1 MASPLRWFRKH
12 SFFFIVVFGVFL
24 MAIFGLGSVIT
35 GLNPSSMARQ
45 AQAENKTVA
54 EWSGGEIK
62 KFDLASLR
70 QRHFASLRFLQNVYK
85 YAVEQNGGNSF
96 PVAVEEIMPIV
107 RGGENPSVEQMDER
121 ILNRYLFAKC
131 AEQEGFIVD
140 ENMVYE
146 YIAQYG
152 GDTLVNKNLLKQ
164 LNRQVNQNLPLTA
177 IVRHLQTELL
187 WQQMESMTRGGI
199 PFDSNRVA
207 ITAIAPTEAM
217 ELYARTAKKME
228 CVVLPIAVDLDAVTE
243 EPSESE
249 MKKLYEEG
257 KYDYPM
263 YNFDTPGFKE
273 LKKTKIQYFVAD
285 MKTFLDNE
293 IAKLTDE
300 EIVAEYDRLVEAEDR
315 SVMEVVPLEDENSDG
330 ENNAS
335 DAENSEDDPAPA
347 PGSGEESSSEEGS
360 NENNGDESDDQEP
373 ADTDSGEQEQTA
385 DDENSEDSEE
395 STSEETEGGY
405 TSIRF
410 QDEEPSEESE
420 TQETESQDTESQV
433 TESQD
438 TESQDTESQ
447 DAESS
452 NPVEKESENS
462 TNDSEQE
469 SDDSENSE
477 KTDDEAE
484 SSDEDQEDTSSDDQA
499 DPVIADDPKTK
510 LVAKPLQDVAD
521 VIKRKLKIEDA
532 RKARDEALENAEKV
546 VTFYQ
551 RDLSTYEMNV
561 AAGKE
566 DIAEPEEPNFQEIA
580 NKNGIQFFETG
591 LINEIQIS
599 DEEIGKVVDI
609 SIGPN
614 GQAMQIN
621 IGDQIF
627 QQFESLPE
635 YQAMVANDFMKNA
648 KYLYWLADKVEQRV
662 PEYEDAKEAIIKYWK
677 WNKAVENAM
686 AKAQQTVDKINNGE
700 NILLNEEFPEKAK
713 LTGQFTWFSS
723 FGRFAYGTPEGVTD
737 PGEDFM
743 KEAYGLKRNKAGM
756 ALNETRDTVYVI
768 QNIAPLETT
777 YDEMADD
784 YLDKNFFLTKQVPRE
799 VVSAKSLYRQRLNY
813 EWLRQFR
820 EDMEVKVI
828 GQ

>member
-45 AQAENKTVA
+45 AKEENKTVA

-85 YAVEQNGGNSF
+85 YATEQNGGNTF

-107 RGGENPSVEQMDER
+107 RAGENPSVEQMDER
-121 ILNRYLFAKC
+121 ILNRYLFAKR
-131 AEQEGFIVD
+131 AEQEGFIVN
-140 ENMVYE
+140 EEMVYE

-152 GDTLVNKNLLKQ
+152 GDTLLNKNLLKQ

-199 PFDSNRVA
+199 PFDSNRIA

-228 CVVLPIAVDLDAVTE
+228 CVVLPYKVDIDAVTD

-249 MKKLYEEG
+249 MKKLYQEG

-263 YNFDTPGFKE
+263 YNYESPGFKE
-273 LKKTKIQYFVAD
+273 LKKTKIQYFMAD

-293 IAKLTDE
+293 IAKLTE
-300 EIVAEYDRLVEAEDR
+300 EEVEAEYKRLVEAEDR
-315 SVMEVVPLEDENSDG
+315 SVMQMVPVEEDENKKEETGDTDSENG
-330 ENNAS
+330 ES
-335 DAENSEDDPAPA
+335 DPAPA
-347 PGSGEESSSEEGS
+347 PGTESSTESDGGDSKEESTDEDSDDENESPVDEDNTESSDESSEE
-360 NENNGDESDDQEP
+360 ESE
-373 ADTDSGEQEQTA
+373 GE
-385 DDENSEDSEE
+385 
-395 STSEETEGGY
+395 EGGY
-405 TSIRF
+405 TSIRV
-410 QDEEPSEESE
+410 QDEEPSSDESEQATNQESDPAPESE
-420 TQETESQDTESQV
+420 TPAESESDTQSEESGEDQGSEAENADGGEQAGQETAGE
-433 TESQD
+433 
-438 TESQDTESQ
+438 
-447 DAESS
+447 
-452 NPVEKESENS
+452 
-462 TNDSEQE
+462 
-469 SDDSENSE
+469 
-477 KTDDEAE
+477 DEA
-484 SSDEDQEDTSSDDQA
+484 TGKDQA
-499 DPVIADDPKTK
+499 DGQENAGGDETAGTDETDPVIADDPKTK
-510 LVAKPLQDVAD
+510 LVAKPLTEVAE
-521 VIKRKLKIEDA
+521 VIKRQLKIEDA
-532 RKARDEALENAEKV
+532 RKARDAALENAEKA

-561 AAGKE
+561 TAGKE
-566 DIAEPEEPNFQEIA
+566 DVTEPEAPNFQEIA
-580 NKNGIQFFETG
+580 NKNGLQFFETE
-591 LINEIQIS
+591 LIDETQVG

-609 SIGPN
+609 SIGPG

-635 YQAMVANDFMKNA
+635 YQVMVANDFMKNA
-648 KYLYWLADKVEQRV
+648 KYLYWLSEKVDQRV
-662 PEYEDAKEAIIKYWK
+662 PSYDEAKEAIVKYWK
-677 WNKAVENAM
+677 WNKAIELASE
-686 AKAQQTVDKINNGE
+686 KAQARVDEINNG
-700 NILLNEEFPEKAK
+700 NNVLLNEIAPEDSK

-743 KEAYGLKRNKAGM
+743 STAFELERNKADM
-756 ALNETRDTVYVI
+756 ALNETRDAVYVI
-768 QNIAPLETT
+768 QNIAPVETSF
-777 YDEMADD
+777 DELVDE
-784 YLDKNFFLTKQVPRE
+784 YLAKNFFMTKQVPRE
-799 VVSAKSLYRQRLNY
+799 VVSAKGLYRQRMNY
-813 EWLRQFR
+813 EWLKQFR
-820 EDMEVKVI
+820 ETMDVKVV